1 MRPSSV
7 LVWFLVPILV
17 MGCSTMGNAAGD
29 GAAGDPLR
37 IAAGP
42 DAESALLAHTVVH
55 LLTAAD
61 MTAQVVNFSDALDTR
76 RALELGAVD
85 IRPAYTGETWLETLG
100 RPDPPGDPLDSFRAV
115 RDHDLDADIVW
126 LRPRFED
133 GLDAPPADAT
143 FAFVVAGPPAGDT
156 DLVTVSQ
163 LASRLSEEPEAT
175 LCVDEEFARRVD
187 GLRMVL
193 AAYSVRSD
201 QPILTA
207 NPTDAVHGVLAG
219 DCLAGLTTA
228 THGEAWRF
236 GLRPLVDDLEVFPAF
251 VVIPQIDREVLLAR
265 PGLRHA
271 LTPMAAELT
280 TALLGVANARVV
292 GGESLDQVAEDLAA
306 TLLARAGRSAQAT
319 SDVVVE

>member
-1 MRPSSV
+1 MRSSSV
-7 LVWFLVPILV
+7 LAALLVPILAV
-17 MGCSTMGNAAGD
+17 GCSMMGNATENVAD
-29 GAAGDPLR
+29 DPLR

-55 LLTAAD
+55 LLAAAD
-61 MTAQVVNFSDALDTR
+61 MPAQVVNFSDALDTR

-115 RDHDLDADIVW
+115 RDHDLDDDIVW
-126 LRPRFED
+126 LRPRFEE
-133 GLDAPPADAT
+133 GIDAPPADAT
-143 FAFVVAGPPAGDT
+143 FAFVVAGLPSIDA

-163 LASRLSEEPEAT
+163 LASRLSERPDAA
-175 LCVDEEFARRVD
+175 LCVDEEFARRAD

-201 QPILTA
+201 QPVLTA

-251 VVIPQIDREVLLAR
+251 VVLPQVARDVLLGR

-271 LTPMAAELT
+271 LTPMPAELT
-280 TALLGVANARVV
+280 TALLGAANARVV
-292 GGESLDQVAEDLAA
+292 GGEPIDEIAEGLAA
-306 TLLARAGRSAQAT
+306 TLLARAGREPQTTPARLQG
-319 SDVVVE
+319 